1 MLGLRPRL
9 KTLTPMSIL
18 LHTTELR
25 HHLRRKLLA
34 AWWEIYGTRAQM
46 TPETAWELAPLA
58 AGTTPRELKSAA
70 ETLLETEHASLPK
83 RRKAELARQAWWAH
97 RWRDPRGPYAIV
109 PLDLEQE
116 VLKSKLLHEI
126 DPRCFP
132 SADPDQIAVCPD
144 AVVVCEVIA
153 LHGQMLT
160 TASLRTI
167 DRVEINRWTHANAD
181 RLGFKKQGAVFST
194 DTTMAEWTTSPYDL
208 ERWIQAGLLACWPPA
223 WDHSPA
229 RKIIRSTVAEIRA
242 MLNARDCKLP
252 TAGARLINGLE
263 NHPDPVGLVD
273 ETRRL
278 LPSKTISCERAHPA
292 CSPADPWAARHPAAA
307 NAPAAPA
314 LRKRPG
320 EAGRTRTSRLEP

>member
-1 MLGLRPRL
+1 M
-9 KTLTPMSIL
+9 TIL

-34 AWWEIYGTRAQM
+34 AWWEIHQTQVRM

-58 AGTTPRELKSAA
+58 AGTAPIKHKSAA
-70 ETLLETEHASLPK
+70 ETLLETEHANLPK
-83 RRKAELARQAWWAH
+83 QRKAELAQQAWWAR

-116 VLKSKLLHEI
+116 VLKSRLLREI

-132 SADPDQIAVCPD
+132 SADPDRIAVHPE
-144 AVVVCEVIA
+144 AVIVCEVIA
-153 LHGQMLT
+153 LGAQMLT

-167 DRVEINRWTHANAD
+167 DRVEINRWACANAD
-181 RLGFKKQGAVFST
+181 RLGFKKQGALFST
-194 DTTMAEWTTSPYDL
+194 DTTMAEWTTSPDDL
-208 ERWIQAGLLACWPPA
+208 ERWIQAGLLACWPA

-229 RKIIRSTVAEIRA
+229 RKIIRSTLAEMSA
-242 MLNARDCKLP
+242 MLNTRDCKLP
-252 TAGARLINGLE
+252 TAGARLVNGLE
-263 NHPDPVGLVD
+263 NHPDPIGLID

-292 CSPADPWAARHPAAA
+292 CSPADPWTARPPAPS
-307 NAPAAPA
+307 NTPAAPA
-314 LRKRPG
+314 LRKRRG
-320 EAGRTRTSRLEP
+320 KAGRTARSKIEP

>member
-1 MLGLRPRL
+1 MLGLRL
-9 KTLTPMSIL
+9 KLTILTPMIIL

-25 HHLRRKLLA
+25 HHIRRKLLA
-34 AWWEIYGTRAQM
+34 AWWEIYKTQVRM

-58 AGTTPRELKSAA
+58 AGTAPIKQKSAA

-83 RRKAELARQAWWAH
+83 RRKAELAQQVWWAR
-97 RWRDPRGPYAIV
+97 RWRDPRSPYAIV

-116 VLKSKLLHEI
+116 VLKSRLLREI

-132 SADPDQIAVCPD
+132 SADPDQIAVHPE
-144 AVVVCEVIA
+144 AVIVCEVIA
-153 LHGQMLT
+153 LHAQMLT

-167 DRVEINRWTHANAD
+167 DRVEINRWTTANAD

-194 DTTMAEWTTSPYDL
+194 DTTMTEWTIPPDDL
-208 ERWIQAGLLACWPPA
+208 ERWIQAGLLACWPA
-223 WDHSPA
+223 DDHAPA
-229 RKIIRSTVAEIRA
+229 RAIIRSALTEMKA
-242 MLNARDCKLP
+242 MLTARSCTLP

-263 NHPDPVGLVD
+263 HHPDPTGLVD
-273 ETRRL
+273 QTRKL

-292 CSPADPWAARHPAAA
+292 CSPADPGPAPHPAAA

-320 EAGRTRTSRLEP
+320 EAGRTTTSRLEP